1 MSLDLFKK
9 DIVDSL
15 LSLRLTLAFLLVISL
30 LVASSILFVAD
41 YRAQL
46 DDYDR
51 QMSENLASLTRQVS
65 GQEALYRAFSW
76 GRQNIYRHPNH
87 LSFLAEGREKDLP
100 NGYRVNAFKLEGPDY
115 SLRSNPLLGDFDVLD
130 WGFIVGNILSF
141 AAILMAH
148 DSINGEKQRGTL
160 RLILSNPVPRA
171 RFLISKYLSAFTLL
185 TIPLVIGSLT
195 GLLVI
200 TASGLMIFRVDDW
213 VRVGLIF
220 LVSLLYLSLF
230 IVLGLLI
237 STSLKEPQAS
247 LVVSLLVWVVL
258 VIIVPSGATLT
269 GTLLVDLPTTASV
282 QEEGQRAAAEAKGNY
297 DRRHP
302 HPDNWAMS
310 GQWSPGEPLLR
321 AFEVDD
327 ARNRVMD
334 RYEDQK
340 ISQVTFSQ
348 NLSRLSPSGLYQ
360 SAALSIS
367 GAGILHH
374 RDFTR
379 QARRYR
385 ETLRNF
391 VNSAYSWD
399 KVLPSLGA
407 GNHPSV
413 RLQIDFQA
421 IPKFEE
427 QRIPIREEWNRAVW
441 DTGILALLNVIFFAL
456 TWVLFLR
463 SDVR

>member
-1 MSLDLFKK
+1 MGLDLLKK
-9 DIVDSL
+9 DIIESL
-15 LSLRLTLAFLLVISL
+15 LSLRLLLAFLLVTLL
-30 LVASSILFVAD
+30 LVASSILFVSD

-46 DDYDR
+46 NDYDR
-51 QMSENLASLTRQVS
+51 QVNENLALLTKQVS
-65 GQEALYRAFSW
+65 GPEALYQAFSW
-76 GRQNIYRHPNH
+76 GRQNIYRRPNH

-115 SLRSNPLLGDFDVLD
+115 SLRSNPLLGDFEFLD
-130 WGFIVGNILSF
+130 WGFIVGLVLSF
-141 AAILMAH
+141 AAILLAH

-171 RFLISKYLSAFTLL
+171 QFLISKYASAFALL
-185 TIPLVIGSLT
+185 TVPLAIGSLV
-195 GLLVI
+195 GLLVF
-200 TASGLMIFRVDDW
+200 TGSGLITFRGDDW
-213 VRVGLIF
+213 IRVGLVF
-220 LVSLLYLSLF
+220 LISLLYLSLF

-237 STSLKEPQAS
+237 STAFKEPQAS

-258 VIIVPSGATLT
+258 VIIIPSGATLT
-269 GTLLVDLPTTASV
+269 GNLLVDLPSAVMV
-282 QEEGQRAAAEAKGNY
+282 QEEAQRAAAEARANY

-327 ARNRVMD
+327 ARNRILD

-340 ISQVTFSQ
+340 IAQVGVSQ
-348 NLSRLSPSGLYQ
+348 NLSRLSPAGLYQ

-367 GAGILHH
+367 GSGILHYQS
-374 RDFTR
+374 FSR

-391 VNSAYSWD
+391 VDVLCPGD
-399 KVLPSLGA
+399 KVRPSFATGT
-407 GNHPSV
+407 HPSV
-413 RLQIDFQA
+413 SLKIDFQA
-421 IPKFEE
+421 VPKFEE
-427 QRIPIREEWNRAVW
+427 QRITIREGWNRAVW
-441 DTGILALLNVIFFAL
+441 DTGVLALLNVVFFAL

-463 SDVR
+463 CDVR